1 MIEVKIFYNDPNMP
15 DEKLLR
21 LLHSAF
27 EERVEQGI
35 NFGCATYT
43 MEEYIKNTQN
53 TYLFV
58 AYDDETPIGSITIN
72 VKKLIN
78 FCYGS
83 QKYVATVNGSK
94 RKGIGT
100 LLSNAVIKF
109 ARDNNCLFIV
119 SATATNA
126 ESSVN
131 WHKKNGYIPFFY
143 KKFRERN
150 YSSIVFLNPL
160 FPFFRILFIFFRL
173 PILYMSK
180 LYISLV

>member
-1 MIEVKIFYNDPNMP
+1 MVEVKVFYNDPNMP
-15 DEKLLR
+15 DNMLLR

-43 MEEYIKNTQN
+43 MEEYKNETKN
-53 TYLFV
+53 AYLFV
-58 AYDDETPIGSITIN
+58 AYDDETPIGSITIK
-72 VKKLIN
+72 VKKKIN

-100 LLSNAVIKF
+100 LLSNTVLKF
-109 ARDNNCLFIV
+109 AKDNNYLFVV

-150 YSSIVFLNPL
+150 YSSIVFLNPISPL
-160 FPFFRILFIFFRL
+160 FRVVFKLFRL
-173 PILYMSK
+173 PILYISK